1 MDLSIVYS
9 PTQENP
15 RAPNGFY
22 KEWLLENIR
31 VSSTLKIVLLSDAAA

>member
-9 PTQENP
+9 PTQEKP

-22 KEWLLENIR
+22 EEWLLENIS
-31 VSSTLKIVLLSDAAA
+31 VGSTLKIVLVSDAAA